1 MGKKIPFWQCI
12 LVMLVMVATLY
23 WSIVKDAG
31 EKPHIALMISALF
44 AGFIACSNG
53 WKGIFGARNDR
64 SNQRSMQACLILAI
78 LGAIISSW
86 MAAGS
91 IPTMMYYG
99 IKIINPKIF
108 LVTACLLC
116 SIVSLATG
124 SSWSTA
130 GSMGVALMGVGAA
143 LGFPP
148 GYDGRCDRI
157 RCVLRRQDVPV
168 V

>member
-53 WKGIFGARNDR
+53 WKWAYLEQGMIAAI
-64 SNQRSMQACLILAI
+64 QRSMQACLILAI

-86 MAAGS
+86 MAAGT

-130 GSMGVALMGVGAA
+130 GSMGVALMVSVQHWDSHR
-143 LGFPP
+143 L
-148 GYDGRCDRI
+148 
-157 RCVLRRQDVPV
+157 
-168 V
+168 